1 MAKRFQDPHKG
12 ADLTFRT
19 VPIEAIEVIGHQ
31 RKARPAHI
39 KNLERSIDRIGFI
52 VPLVAVEEKSG
63 GQTRYVVIDGQHR
76 FQAAKDLGVKDFPV
90 IVAPKELATRMMNLN
105 IEKDLNIREKSYV
118 SLAIYRDFLEASPNR
133 RETNE
138 EIVDSIEN
146 AHYVTLGLAY
156 EKSGRLAGSAF
167 EPILKKSDGF
177 LNRSL
182 DKAHEVRQERAAK
195 ILEANNLVKS
205 VTAKI
210 KEMGRW
216 HSFLTQQ
223 ILSYANP
230 FKRKRGKVDFD
241 EAFGGLIKKLE
252 QLEQNPGK
260 VLKEPIA

>member
-12 ADLTFRT
+12 GEFTFRT
-19 VPIEAIEVIGHQ
+19 VPVEQLEVIGHQ
-31 RKARPAHI
+31 RKVRPAHI
-39 KNLERSIDRIGFI
+39 KNLTASIDRIGFV
-52 VPLVAVEEKSG
+52 VPLVAVEKRSG
-63 GQTRYVVIDGQHR
+63 GKTNYVVIDGQHR
-76 FQAAKDLGVKDFPV
+76 FQAAKDLGVKEFPV
-90 IVAPKELATRMMNLN
+90 IVVPNELATRMMNLN
-105 IEKDLNIREKSYV
+105 VEKDLNIREKSFV
-118 SLAIYRDFLEASPNR
+118 ALAIYRDFLEESSDL

-138 EIVDSIEN
+138 EIVDSLEN
-146 AHYVTLGLAY
+146 AHYVTLGIAY

-182 DKAHEVRQERAAK
+182 EKAYEVRQERAAK

-210 KEMGRW
+210 KEIGRW

-223 ILSYANP
+223 IMSYANP

-241 EAFGGLIKKLE
+241 EAFDGVIKKLQ
-252 QLEQNPGK
+252 QLKENPGK
-260 VLKEPIA
+260 VLKQPIS